1 MSLSSSQARCK
12 SSQELQLQPAKLTT
26 FNLMKFNLDEL
37 ERSFRKNE
45 SEMER
50 LMEELTE
57 SIVQEMLEEY
67 GAELA
72 RSIREDESKTENL
85 VKATELVV
93 QEMLKGW
100 QE

>member
-1 MSLSSSQARCK
+1 
-12 SSQELQLQPAKLTT
+12 
-26 FNLMKFNLDEL
+26 
-37 ERSFRKNE
+37 
-45 SEMER
+45 MER